1 MASYKYP
8 AVKPEVI
15 RMMLIGTLFLLW
27 TIIRQKIHM
36 SGLHQEGKVQETK
49 ELQGSHLETQ
59 HKNPNFSSYK
69 KLITA
74 GSYQS
79 SKVSSKSQDEI
90 RDPRELDINHM
101 RGGSGS
107 SQAGSAFESYNKAS
121 PLSTFGKN
129 DSGAPRSPGKPGVD
143 IKAMS

>member
-1 MASYKYP
+1 TDDELQKLKQSDKTHSKSSDHVASVHQTPDILKGNQT
-8 AVKPEVI
+8 VLKCTEVVDQNHSNNHK
-15 RMMLIGTLFLLW
+15 R
-27 TIIRQKIHM
+27 
-36 SGLHQEGKVQETK
+36 
-49 ELQGSHLETQ
+49 QGSHLETQ

-74 GSYQS
+74 G
-79 SKVSSKSQDEI
+79 
-90 RDPRELDINHM
+90 DPRELDINHM

-129 DSGAPRSPGKPGVD
+129 DSVHLGHQENQELTSRLC
-143 IKAMS
+143 